1 MDKISIHWKAK
12 ALARY
17 KKIALWYQKK
27 MGNLAAEKF
36 INGINDAVNLL
47 SSNPY
52 MGILEP
58 ELQTSKRTYR
68 SFVEHKNHKIVY
80 YIEKKTIYIAD
91 IWLNSQNPNDIS
103 KRLR

>member
-47 SSNPY
+47 SSNP
-52 MGILEP
+52 
-58 ELQTSKRTYR
+58 
-68 SFVEHKNHKIVY
+68 
-80 YIEKKTIYIAD
+80 
-91 IWLNSQNPNDIS
+91 
-103 KRLR
+103 